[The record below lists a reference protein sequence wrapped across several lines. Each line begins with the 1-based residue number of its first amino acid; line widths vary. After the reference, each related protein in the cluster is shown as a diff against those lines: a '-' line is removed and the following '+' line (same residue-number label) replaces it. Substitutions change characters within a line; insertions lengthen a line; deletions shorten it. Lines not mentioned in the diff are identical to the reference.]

1 MDAALIS
8 DLIIE
13 GVAAYLRNDGNQN
26 RKNHLNSITVYFQL
40 RLKMIQYLA
49 NFQPQNLGDLLIGS
63 QTLQAATGVVKEIT
77 VEAQVREMS
86 QNV

>member
-1 MDAALIS
+1 
-8 DLIIE
+8 
-13 GVAAYLRNDGNQN
+13 
-26 RKNHLNSITVYFQL
+26 
-40 RLKMIQYLA
+40 MIQYLV